1 VDSGAAVATLHGE
14 ASIGAVICAPF
25 QGDKPDCD
33 DSALQRPLSSAKLA
47 ELASQVEPSGRISL
61 TMFEAA
67 LESMATEGASTF
79 GPTSFQKYAQ
89 ATGLTN
95 AKTAPAISVDSLAG
109 MPSELRAARAM
120 VFRLGA
126 AEGEQHTQFALAR
139 CVNGW
144 EDYFL
149 MDASVF
155 SSAAAELY
163 IPAVS
168 MKELFAFQLL
178 PALTEASYVNLA
190 LASGLLAHALRLDDE
205 RSAHV
210 PATGQSTFSFQVRP
224 HSAYPVSW
232 NHRRGQV
239 EIDALFVAQRGG
251 KPHLFLVEA
260 KVSTGLQSLA
270 KHKLVYPLLALR
282 ASVPHY
288 LPIVPVYVRA
298 MAAEGGVHFCVCECR
313 WNLDESTEPAIA
325 DLRPAHVRRLV
336 LPGYGRAR

>member
-1 VDSGAAVATLHGE
+1 
-14 ASIGAVICAPF
+14 
-25 QGDKPDCD
+25 
-33 DSALQRPLSSAKLA
+33 
-47 ELASQVEPSGRISL
+47 
-61 TMFEAA
+61 MFEAA
-67 LESMATEGASTF
+67 LELMAEEGASTF
-79 GPTSFQKYAQ
+79 GPRSFQEYAQ
-89 ATGLTN
+89 ANGLPN
-95 AKTAPAISVDSLAG
+95 AMTAPAISVDSLKGLPA
-109 MPSELRAARAM
+109 ELRAAGTM

-126 AEGEQHTQFALAR
+126 AEGERNTQFVLAKH
-139 CVNGW
+139 VNGW

-149 MDASVF
+149 LDESVF
-155 SSAAAELY
+155 SSAGAEVF
-163 IPAVS
+163 IPSVS

-178 PALTEASYVNLA
+178 PALTETSYVNLA

-251 KPHLFLVEA
+251 KAHLFLVEA
-260 KVSTGLQSLA
+260 KVSQGLQSLA

-298 MAAEGGVHFCVCECR
+298 MAAEDGVHFCVCECR
-313 WNLDESTEPAIA
+313 WSTDDSSEPAIG
-325 DLRPAHVRRLV
+325 DLRPAHVQRLV
-336 LPGYGRAR
+336 LPGYGRSR